1 METLSKAQ
9 IDRLGERLRAQA
21 FGEAELRL
29 LDEYRRTF
37 GSAYDRVVANVQRIL
52 GVPVSGRPAKS
63 TSSIIEKLNRESIRL
78 SQMQDIAGCRAIVA
92 DLPHQDLAVN
102 AMARELD
109 SVAIQD
115 RREKPSHG
123 YRAVHLIV
131 REDGKPIEVQ
141 VRTSLQH
148 VWAEVSEKLAD
159 TIDPSIKYGGGPMAL
174 RQVLDKV
181 ATQARQIEELE
192 AELVVVRQTLDR
204 VATQRLTKDIEAQL
218 ARVGAS
224 GAVIAEQLRETREEY
239 VSSLHSII
247 KDLNGTDLEA
257 F

>member
-1 METLSKAQ
+1 METPSKAR
-9 IDRLGERLRAQA
+9 IDRLGEKLRGQV

-37 GSAYDRVVANVQRIL
+37 GPAYDRVVANVQRII

-92 DLPHQDLAVN
+92 DVPQQDRAMN
-102 AMARELD
+102 AIERGLKN
-109 SVAIQD
+109 VAILD

-123 YRAVHLIV
+123 YRAVHLIIRV
-131 REDGKPIEVQ
+131 DGKPIEVQ

-148 VWAEVSEKLAD
+148 VWAETSEKLAD
-159 TIDPSIKYGGGPMAL
+159 VIDPSIKYGGGSVAV
-174 RQVLDKV
+174 RRVLDR
-181 ATQARQIEELE
+181 ASTMARSIEALE
-192 AELVVVRQTLDR
+192 A
-204 VATQRLTKDIEAQL
+204 KL
-218 ARVGAS
+218 ARIGAS
-224 GAVIAEQLRETREEY
+224 DGEIAQELRETRDEY
-239 VSSLHSII
+239 ISNLHSLIR
-247 KDLNGTDLEA
+247 

>member
-1 METLSKAQ
+1 METPSKAQ

-37 GSAYDRVVANVQRIL
+37 GPAYDRVVANVQRII

-92 DLPHQDLAVN
+92 DLAQQDGAVN
-102 AMARELD
+102 AILRESD
-109 SVAIQD
+109 SVAILD

-148 VWAEVSEKLAD
+148 AWAEMSEKLAD
-159 TIDPSIKYGGGPMAL
+159 TIDPSIKYGGGPTPVREL
-174 RQVLDKV
+174 LDA
-181 ATQARQIEELE
+181 ATTNGRQIEELE
-192 AELVVVRQTLDR
+192 AR
-204 VATQRLTKDIEAQL
+204 L
-218 ARVGAS
+218 ARIGLTDGAL
-224 GAVIAEQLRETREEY
+224 AEQLRETRDRY
-239 VSSLHSII
+239 VISLHSII
-247 KDLNGTDLEA
+247 EKLTGTDPEA

>member
-1 METLSKAQ
+1 METLSKTQ

-29 LDEYRRTF
+29 LDDYRRTF
-37 GSAYDRVVANVQRIL
+37 GLVYDRVVANVQRII

-63 TSSIIEKLNRESIRL
+63 TSSIIEKLNRESLRL

-92 DLPHQDLAVN
+92 DLHQQDHAVK
-102 AMARELD
+102 AIAREFD
-109 SVAIQD
+109 SVAILD
-115 RREKPSHG
+115 RRERPSHG

-148 VWAEVSEKLAD
+148 VWAEMSEKLAD
-159 TIDPSIKYGGGPMAL
+159 ILDPSIKYGGGPV
-174 RQVLDKV
+174 RVHQILDSV

-192 AELVVVRQTLDR
+192 AR
-204 VATQRLTKDIEAQL
+204 L

-224 GAVIAEQLRETREEY
+224 DGVIAEQLREARDKY
-239 VSSLHSII
+239 VSNLHSTI
-247 KDLNGTDLEA
+247 KKLNDTGLEA